1 MAIITLTT
9 DLGTN
14 DSYLASV
21 KGSIYNQINDARIVD
36 ITNDITAFN
45 IPQAAFVL
53 RNCYKDFPLGSI
65 HIVSVDD
72 ELNIENEHLAVKAN
86 GHYFIGSDNGF
97 FSLLLTEMKA
107 EKIIQLNIAQ
117 ESNCLTF
124 ATKNVFAPAACH
136 LARGG
141 TMEMIGTLIDNYCV
155 HRTDLKAVKEKN
167 LIKGVIIYNDNYGN
181 AITNI
186 DKTMFLDIQ
195 RGREFI
201 IYYGREDEKITTISK
216 KYNDVPSGDKL
227 AIFGENEQLQI
238 AMNKG
243 TANTLLGLKLHEII
257 RIEFK

>member
-21 KGSIYNQINDARIVD
+21 KGSIYNQINDAKIVD
-36 ITNDITAFN
+36 ISNDITAFN

-86 GHYFIGSDNGF
+86 GHYFIASDNGL

-155 HRTDLKAVKEKN
+155 HRTDLKPVKEKN

>member
-36 ITNDITAFN
+36 ISNDITAFN

-86 GHYFIGSDNGF
+86 GHYFIASDNGL

-124 ATKNVFAPAACH
+124 ATKNIFAPAACH

-141 TMEMIGTLIDNYCV
+141 SMEMIGTLVDNYCV

-195 RGREFI
+195 GGREFI

>member
-36 ITNDITAFN
+36 ISNDITAFN

-86 GHYFIGSDNGF
+86 GHYFIASDNGL

-124 ATKNVFAPAACH
+124 ATKNIFAPAACH

-141 TMEMIGTLIDNYCV
+141 SMEMIGSLVDNYCV

>member
-86 GHYFIGSDNGF
+86 GHYFIASDNGL

>member
-9 DLGTN
+9 DLGTK

-21 KGSIYNQINDARIVD
+21 KGSIYSQLDDAKIVD

-53 RNCYKDFPLGSI
+53 RNCYKDFPVGSI

-72 ELNIENEHLAVKAN
+72 ELSIENEHLAVKAN
-86 GHYFIGSDNGF
+86 GHYFIGTDNGL

-124 ATKNVFAPAACH
+124 ATKNIFASAACH

-141 TMEMIGTLIDNYCV
+141 TMEMIGTVVNDFLV
-155 HRTDLKAVKEKN
+155 HRTDLKAVKEKD
-167 LIKGVIIYNDNYGN
+167 LIKGVIVYNDNYGN

-186 DKTMFLDIQ
+186 DKAMFLDIQ
-195 RGREFI
+195 KGRNFI
-201 IYYGREDEKITTISK
+201 IYYGREDEKITIISE
-216 KYNDVPSGDKL
+216 KYNDVPPGDKL
-227 AIFGENEQLQI
+227 AIFGENQQLQI

>member
-9 DLGTN
+9 DLGTK

-21 KGSIYNQINDARIVD
+21 KGSIYSQLNDVRIVD
-36 ITNDITAFN
+36 ITNNITAFN

-53 RNCYKDFPLGSI
+53 RNCYKDFPIGTI
-65 HIVSVDD
+65 HIISVDD
-72 ELNIENEHLAVKAN
+72 ELSVDNEHLAVKAN
-86 GHYFIGSDNGF
+86 GHYFIGTDNGL
-97 FSLLLTEMKA
+97 FSLLLIEMNA

-124 ATKNVFAPAACH
+124 ATKNIFSSAACH

-141 TMEMIGTLIDNYCV
+141 TMEMIGTEVNNYLI
-155 HRTDLKAVKEKN
+155 HKTDLKAVKEKD
-167 LIKGVIIYNDNYGN
+167 LIKGVIVYNDSYGN

-186 DKTMFLDIQ
+186 DKAMFLDIQ
-195 RGREFI
+195 KDRNFI
-201 IYYGREDEKITTISK
+201 IYYGREDEKITIISE
-216 KYNDVPSGDKL
+216 KYNDVFPGDKL
-227 AIFGENEQLQI
+227 AIFGENQQLQI

>member
-86 GHYFIGSDNGF
+86 GHYFIASDNGL

-201 IYYGREDEKITTISK
+201 IYYGREDEKITNISK

>member
-72 ELNIENEHLAVKAN
+72 ELNIENEHLVVKAN
-86 GHYFIGSDNGF
+86 GHYFIASDNGL

-195 RGREFI
+195 GGREFI

>member
-9 DLGTN
+9 DLGTK

-53 RNCYKDFPLGSI
+53 RNCYKDFPTGSV
-65 HIVSVDD
+65 HIISVDD
-72 ELNIENEHLAVKAN
+72 ELNIENEHLVVKAN
-86 GHYFIGSDNGF
+86 GHYFIGSDNGL

-107 EKIIQLNIAQ
+107 EKIIQLNLAQ

-141 TMEMIGTLIDNYCV
+141 TMEMIGTIVNDYCV

-186 DKTMFLDIQ
+186 NKAIFLDIQ
-195 RGREFI
+195 KGREFT
-201 IYYGREDEKITTISK
+201 IYFGREDEKITTISK
-216 KYNDVPSGDKL
+216 KYNDVPSGNKL

>member
-36 ITNDITAFN
+36 ISNDITAFN

-72 ELNIENEHLAVKAN
+72 ELNIENEHLVVKAN
-86 GHYFIGSDNGF
+86 GHYFIGSDNGL

-124 ATKNVFAPAACH
+124 ATKNIFAPAACH

-141 TMEMIGTLIDNYCV
+141 SMEMIGTLVDNYCV

>member
-72 ELNIENEHLAVKAN
+72 ELNIENEHLVVKAN
-86 GHYFIGSDNGF
+86 GHYFIGSDNGL

>member
-36 ITNDITAFN
+36 ITNNITAFN

-86 GHYFIGSDNGF
+86 GHYFIGSDNGL
-97 FSLLLTEMKA
+97 FSLLLTEMKS

-124 ATKNVFAPAACH
+124 ATKNIFAPAACH

-141 TMEMIGTLIDNYCV
+141 SMEMIGTLVDNYCV
-155 HRTDLKAVKEKN
+155 HRTDLKPVKEKN